1 MKKGLSL
8 VLGITL
14 LICGTTLAQNLIDFE
29 DMLIDV
35 LADGTY
41 QANSPF
47 FPGVIIQ
54 TIYNST
60 GAFKSWPVV
69 VRAHDNPDVPGDCEV
84 EVPEY
89 LGTVPA
95 FSSNLCK
102 ITNSTNNYPV
112 RSGFNSL
119 SDTSEG
125 IPPKPIGPRKQ
136 DGFLIIFDYPV
147 KDFTVWV
154 VDWGDWLPEG
164 TGENT
169 WPSYVELIANDNEE
183 VIVDTDKTPD
193 LYNQTGSRD
202 ATQSPNG
209 IISLEIEGGGIREV
223 EVRFRGFIDPGV
235 TIDDI
240 EFTGELNID
249 IKPGSYP
256 NCFNSKGHGVI
267 PVAILGSEEF
277 DVTIID
283 PFSVELDGQP
293 VRVKGKSG
301 KAGSY
306 EDVNDDGFV
315 DLIVQIEDEDVYSPE
330 DTIGTISAYSYDGVY
345 FTGQD
350 SICITQ

>member
-1 MKKGLSL
+1 MKKALSL
-8 VLGITL
+8 ALGVAVLFSSTA
-14 LICGTTLAQNLIDFE
+14 LAQNVINFE

-41 QANSPF
+41 QANTPF
-47 FPGVIIQ
+47 FPGVLIQ

-69 VRAHDNPDVPGDCEV
+69 VRAHDNPIVPGDCDV
-84 EVPEY
+84 EVPDY

-95 FSSNLCK
+95 FSSNLCN

-125 IPPKPIGPRKQ
+125 IPPKPVGPRKQ
-136 DGFLIIFDYPV
+136 DGFLIIFNYPV
-147 KDFTVWV
+147 KDFSVWV
-154 VDWGDWLPEG
+154 VDWGDWFPG
-164 TGENT
+164 GSGENT
-169 WPSYVELIANDNEE
+169 WPSYVELIASDNEE

-193 LYNQTGSRD
+193 LYDQTGSRD
-202 ATQSPNG
+202 ATQSQNG

-223 EVRFRGFIDPGV
+223 EVRFRGRIDPGV

-256 NCFNSKGHGVI
+256 NCFNSNGHGVI

-277 DVTIID
+277 DVTTLY
-283 PFSVELDGQP
+283 PSTVQMDGQG

-306 EDVNDDGFV
+306 EDVNDDGFL
-315 DLIVQIEDEDVYSPE
+315 DLVVHIEDKGVYSPE
-330 DTIGTISAYSYDGVY
+330 DTMGTISAYSYDGVY
-345 FTGQD
+345 FTGED